1 MLRLNGKLKF
11 LLLLVLASLTSATVF
26 ANAVA
31 ADSLRDEDISDREF
45 EDFRLENIGP
55 TNVEI
60 SFDSRDSEN
69 GLDTDRLK
77 YILIKNGLDIDS
89 LTRSVGYEDLFD
101 DDEDGNVDQKYLLA
115 RPDLFLDSGSGD
127 ILREG
132 EVGDLSS
139 GVTNGSIDFF
149 GLPENENFRMYIS
162 SLFEPM
168 EKPTFKSS
176 NPGAQEASS
185 IDDSY
190 VRIKYVGDS
199 GGDPDYKDFEFTYL
213 NEDGSV
219 SDVFNGE
226 EDDNNDLQFSF
237 SYDSNGDFD
246 HQKRG
251 ETHEYT
257 LNLSSKTINVGD
269 SWVIGFENGLLND
282 SEADII
288 NVPHSTLLPD
298 SDSPHNNLF
307 EGPGDIRFSTDPF
320 PSLLEGQGGDT
331 SGFDIDGAPED
342 QDFRYLY
349 GVESGTKGKMT
360 LRFDQKIEITAN
372 AIDQIK
378 LLSSD
383 GTDYRNYDQ
392 ADGGVEVSGD
402 SKSLLV
408 YYDALEPDEQ
418 YYISIPAGSLARNL
432 KDNNN
437 GLGQFNV
444 GNEFNDIIFNTEKK
458 PRLSSTYFNPGKERF
473 DHTYSPFSLTPSD
486 DRYRIPELVGVNKLG
501 VGLNQLLV
509 LQFDNKVN
517 LNGNPSSKLKIN
529 SSGDN
534 RNLIANAKVNE
545 ENPTELIITVEHGSD
560 NKQLLK
566 PDTIYDLVIEPG
578 IVKDHFGGGP
588 YAESDRIEVSFKTA
602 DGFKNAFLDKT
613 SYELNSGLL
622 ETPSHNIAIDI
633 PKVYIRNVETIHYR
647 QGLAPDAQVAP
658 NLTNIDVEADPDVS
672 YITINTNQDERSK
685 LERGAN
691 GKFTG
696 TFAGLSA
703 DFSEMEI
710 TAYDENENEL
720 VTRVFR
726 LQGAPG
732 SEFKNDYVPEIT
744 DVFGKRISL
753 YELMQNPDLMS
764 QVLEQIPVSELDRI
778 GVLEPYFSPYNDVQ

>member
-1 MLRLNGKLKF
+1 ML
-11 LLLLVLASLTSATVF
+11 
-26 ANAVA
+26 
-31 ADSLRDEDISDREF
+31 
-45 EDFRLENIGP
+45 
-55 TNVEI
+55 
-60 SFDSRDSEN
+60 
-69 GLDTDRLK
+69 
-77 YILIKNGLDIDS
+77 KNGDDINN
-89 LTRSVGYEDLFD
+89 LIRSVGYAPLFD
-101 DDEDGNVDQKYLLA
+101 GSDSDSAVDQKYLLA

-139 GVTNGSIDFF
+139 GITNGSIDFS

-162 SLFEPM
+162 SLYEPM
-168 EKPTFKSS
+168 EKPTFKTST
-176 NPGAQEASS
+176 PGGQEASA
-185 IDDSY
+185 INDLYLRIEYLGEDDTNGS
-190 VRIKYVGDS
+190 S
-199 GGDPDYKDFEFTYL
+199 PTEKDFKFNYL
-213 NEDGSV
+213 NEDGTITAS
-219 SDVFNGE
+219 SYE
-226 EDDNNDLQFSF
+226 EENANNDLQFSF
-237 SYDSNGDFD
+237 DYNDVVGDS
-246 HQKRG
+246 G
-251 ETHEYT
+251 EEFTHGGGEHSYT
-257 LNLSSKTINVGD
+257 LNLSSKIVNVGD
-269 SWVIGFENGLLND
+269 SWVIGFENGLLNN
-282 SEADII
+282 SESDII
-288 NVPHSTLLPD
+288 NVPNSTLLPD
-298 SDSPHNNLF
+298 SDAPHNNLF
-307 EGPGDIRFSTDPF
+307 EGNGDIRFSTDPF

-342 QDFRYLY
+342 QEFRYLY
-349 GVESGTKGKMT
+349 GVESGSKGKMT
-360 LRFDQKIEITAN
+360 LRFNQQIEITAK
-372 AIDQIK
+372 AKEQIR
-378 LLSSD
+378 LLNSD
-383 GTDYRNYDQ
+383 GTDFRNYDQ
-392 ADGGVEVSGD
+392 ADGGVETSAD
-402 SKSLLV
+402 DKSLFV
-408 YYDALEPDEQ
+408 YFDALEPDEQ

-458 PRLSSTYFNPGKERF
+458 PQLTSTYFNPGKERF
-473 DHTYSPFSLTPSD
+473 DHTFSPFSLTPSD

-509 LQFDNKVN
+509 LQFDNKIN
-517 LNGNPSSKLKIN
+517 LNGNPSSKLKLN

-534 RNLIANAKVNE
+534 RNLIASAKVNE
-545 ENPTELIITVEHGSD
+545 ANPTELIITMEHGTN
-560 NKQLLK
+560 NKQLLR

-578 IVKDHFGGGP
+578 MVKDHFGGGP

-658 NLTNIDVEADPDVS
+658 NLTNIDVEADQDVS

-726 LQGAPG
+726 LQGSPG
-732 SEFKNDYVPEIT
+732 SEYKNDYVPEIT
-744 DVFGKRISL
+744 DVFGTKISL
-753 YELMQNPDLMS
+753 YELMQQPDLMS

-778 GVLEPYFSPYNDVQ
+778 GVLEPYFAPYNDVQ